1 MEAAMEKVTR
11 QEVVEMLLKHRFE
24 KSGRIFT
31 VTFIKRGNGER
42 RVMNARFGVTKHLKG
57 GELKYNPKEHRLI
70 GCFDVTP
77 GKGYRMIAT
86 ESILELKLDGKTY
99 VVEEAA

>member
-1 MEAAMEKVTR
+1 MIVKVTR
-11 QEVVEMLLKHRFE
+11 AQIVEMLLKHRAE

-31 VTFIKRGNGER
+31 VTFVKRTNGER

-86 ESILELKLDGKTY
+86 ESIIELKLNGNSYT
-99 VVEEAA
+99 VEEAA